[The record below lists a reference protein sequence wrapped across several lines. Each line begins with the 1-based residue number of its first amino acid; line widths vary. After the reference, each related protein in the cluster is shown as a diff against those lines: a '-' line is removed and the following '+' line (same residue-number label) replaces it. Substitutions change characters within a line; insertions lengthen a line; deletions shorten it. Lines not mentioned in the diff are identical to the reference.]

1 MFGISFD
8 EEAMYYLPYM
18 MSEGGGILSDDL
30 SRMIIDNPESQKGLN
45 LYADLRKKYHVAP
58 LRSESA
64 SATMAQMFL
73 QEKLAMHLTGR
84 WLVPKYREDANFDW
98 DITRFPKGDK
108 GSIVPLDASGWALAK
123 SSTHK
128 DSARKLIYYLSS
140 KECSKQFTKSGLIVP
155 ARKDVAETTSFLDN
169 NKPHNS
175 RLFINIIEDA
185 KPTPVSVDYKEI
197 QDNLKG
203 KFEKLFN

>member
-1 MFGISFD
+1 
-8 EEAMYYLPYM
+8 
-18 MSEGGGILSDDL
+18 MSDGGGILSDDL
-30 SRMIIDNPESQKGLN
+30 NQEIIGKTESQEGLN
-45 LYADLRKKYHVAP
+45 FYADLRNKYNIAPKK
-58 LRSESA
+58 SQSA

-73 QEKLAMHLTGR
+73 QGQIAMHFTGR
-84 WLVPKYREDANFDW
+84 WLVPKYRETADFDW

-108 GSIVPLDASGWALAK
+108 GSIVPLDASGWAISK
-123 SSTHK
+123 SSKHK
-128 DSARKLIYYLSS
+128 DAAKKLVYYLSS

-155 ARKDVAETTSFLDN
+155 ARKDVAETTVFLDN
-169 NKPHNS
+169 KKPHNS
-175 RLFINIIEDA
+175 KLFLDIIEDA